1 MFILLVFYILVDFHI
16 FLLHKSGLSDLQTA
30 CHTEVSSF
38 FLSVCIF
45 STKIPTSTEKV
56 WEFQRFQLNK
66 KKCKEPCFMSRKK
79 QGAS

>member
-56 WEFQRFQLNK
+56 
-66 KKCKEPCFMSRKK
+66 
-79 QGAS
+79 